1 MQVFFLSFYEN
12 QIPVAQILPV
22 SRIAV
27 PISQQSDSSHDVRS
41 AEELLPQS
49 EAAFIEIEHLPV
61 MSVIEAVRLN
71 KLLQILNDSQVQ
83 VNPFCL
89 DTSGLHVP
97 CLFCECTVVMLSPSY
112 QVVIDYIER
121 IGKKRCP
128 PKQGIMRIPV
138 APVGTSH
145 VKQASSETMRAT
157 RRVSCCV
164 PLHA

>member
-61 MSVIEAVRLN
+61 MSVIEAGR
-71 KLLQILNDSQVQ
+71 QSRAS
-83 VNPFCL
+83 C
-89 DTSGLHVP
+89 GY
-97 CLFCECTVVMLSPSY
+97 LSN
-112 QVVIDYIER
+112 Q
-121 IGKKRCP
+121 
-128 PKQGIMRIPV
+128 
-138 APVGTSH
+138 
-145 VKQASSETMRAT
+145 
-157 RRVSCCV
+157 
-164 PLHA
+164 